1 VGVGDSSASPTAALI
16 LSIIQESAGRIATII
31 FAWRF
36 GTSLEPECKMYRL
49 LADILNDF
57 AFVLDCLSPAFP
69 KPVRVL
75 ILSFSSVLR
84 ALCGV
89 AAGSAKASLSA
100 HFARWGNLGELNA
113 KDSSQETVISLLG
126 MLVGSVVVQW
136 VTSPFATWTT
146 LILLLSIHLE
156 TNRRAVRAVSMRT
169 LNRQRANLVYH
180 HLRHGHVPSPKEVS
194 NQERIFEQPGVLRG
208 AAGEA
213 IGVCQLGASMSVFL
227 KSIASPH
234 PTTSSTSVPGT
245 ALTKLLKPFHDANYV
260 MWYDP
265 LSFSR
270 KVSVHIALKKDATAV
285 DQLMA
290 WWHAVALAEASHQQD
305 KPASER
311 AENDSSTLLERSMAA
326 SSTLLK
332 EHESALRE
340 LGWDLDTG
348 ALETGSNTRL
358 TIK

>member
-1 VGVGDSSASPTAALI
+1 
-16 LSIIQESAGRIATII
+16 
-31 FAWRF
+31 
-36 GTSLEPECKMYRL
+36 
-49 LADILNDF
+49 
-57 AFVLDCLSPAFP
+57 
-69 KPVRVL
+69 
-75 ILSFSSVLR
+75 
-84 ALCGV
+84 
-89 AAGSAKASLSA
+89 
-100 HFARWGNLGELNA
+100 
-113 KDSSQETVISLLG
+113 
-126 MLVGSVVVQW
+126 
-136 VTSPFATWTT
+136 
-146 LILLLSIHLE
+146 
-156 TNRRAVRAVSMRT
+156 MRT

-180 HLRHGHVPSPKEVS
+180 HLRQGHVPSPKEVS
-194 NQERIFEQPGVLRG
+194 TQERIFEQPGVLRG
-208 AAGEA
+208 ATGEA
-213 IGVCQLGASMSVFL
+213 LGVCQLGASMSTFL
-227 KSIASPH
+227 RSLASPH
-234 PTTSSTSVPGT
+234 PTTKSTSVSGT
-245 ALTKLLKPFHDANYV
+245 ALTKLLKPFYDANYV

-305 KPASER
+305 KPASEK